1 MVTNE
6 EKHTWPT
13 LFDVYFC
20 DNINES
26 ELLTAVPHEPPH
38 YVCSVRQILQTLKHA
53 IHYNHFQ
60 SNSVCT
66 IDTSIAMCLLYLW
79 HYQSHTNLLF
89 HFISAKL
96 TYCIES
102 NQLKWNAVI
111 FNEKRI
117 DDLTCFFRKVTFFG
131 CDESCWKHFV
141 AKIHPSVYSLFVWC
155 NVSPAY

>member
-53 IHYNHFQ
+53 IHYNRFQFIENYRSYQTPSIGFRVHNRHQYCNVFALFMALSEPYQSAISFYKCETDVLHWIESIEMKCCHFQ
-60 SNSVCT
+60 WKKDRSWLVFLENLPFLDV
-66 IDTSIAMCLLYLW
+66 
-79 HYQSHTNLLF
+79 TNPVENIL
-89 HFISAKL
+89 
-96 TYCIES
+96 
-102 NQLKWNAVI
+102 
-111 FNEKRI
+111 
-117 DDLTCFFRKVTFFG
+117 
-131 CDESCWKHFV
+131 
-141 AKIHPSVYSLFVWC
+141 
-155 NVSPAY
+155 